1 MSENQGYKNLST
13 IKVLN
18 LIELLAE
25 NNKPMRL
32 MDIAKGL
39 SANPS
44 TTLRFLSALI
54 ESGYAAQEPETS
66 RYYLTFKICHIA
78 NKISSNVDIR
88 DIARPYLEK
97 ISAQFEESAC
107 LALENDMR
115 VVYIDVVEGPDQM
128 IRSMQRIGS
137 IAPLHCTG
145 MGKLFLLD
153 YSDEKLDRYIS
164 QKGLT
169 RFTENTIVSKKQLL
183 DELASVRRLGHAFD
197 NEECEIG
204 ARCVAFPIY
213 GKNGKISAGIS
224 VTGPAA
230 RLNDE
235 FIAKKLPLLQEAA
248 KDISSIYSS
257 I

>member
-18 LIELLAE
+18 LIELLADV
-25 NNKPMRL
+25 NKPMRL

-39 SANPS
+39 KANPS
-44 TTLRFLSALI
+44 TTLRFLSALV

-66 RYYLTFKICHIA
+66 RYYLTFKICSIA
-78 NKISSNVDIR
+78 NKISSNVNLR
-88 DIARPYLEK
+88 DIAQPYLSK
-97 ISAQFEESAC
+97 VSALMGESAC

-115 VVYIDVVEGPDQM
+115 VVYIDVIEGPDQM

-145 MGKLFLLD
+145 IGKLFLLN
-153 YSDEKLDRYIS
+153 YSDEKLDRYIA

-169 RFTENTIVSKKQLL
+169 RFTQNTIVSKEELV
-183 DELASVRRLGHAFD
+183 DELVSVRQRGHAFD

-204 ARCVAFPIY
+204 ARCIAFPVH
-213 GKNGKISAGIS
+213 GRDGKISAGIS
-224 VTGPAA
+224 ITGPVG
-230 RLNDE
+230 RLTDE
-235 FIAKKLPLLQEAA
+235 LIEKNLAFLEESAKN
-248 KDISSIYSS
+248 ISAIYSS

>member
-18 LIELLAE
+18 LIELLADA
-25 NNKPMRL
+25 NKPMRL

-44 TTLRFLSALI
+44 TTLRFLSALV
-54 ESGYAAQEPETS
+54 ESGYAAQDPETS
-66 RYYLTFKICHIA
+66 RYYLTFKICSIA
-78 NKISSNVDIR
+78 NKISSNVNLR
-88 DIARPYLEK
+88 DIARPYLSK
-97 ISAQFEESAC
+97 VSAQFGESTC
-107 LALENDMR
+107 LALESDMR
-115 VVYIDVVEGPDQM
+115 VVYIDVIEGPDQM
-128 IRSMQRIGS
+128 IKSMQRIGS

-145 MGKLFLLD
+145 IGKLFLLN

-169 RFTENTIVSKKQLL
+169 RFTENTMVSKEQLI
-183 DELASVRRLGHAFD
+183 DELVAVRRRGHAFD

-204 ARCVAFPIY
+204 ARCVAFPVY
-213 GKNGKISAGIS
+213 GRDGRIAAGVS
-224 VTGPAA
+224 VTGPAG
-230 RLNDE
+230 RLTDE
-235 FIAKKLPLLQEAA
+235 FVAENLHFLEEAA
-248 KDISSIYSS
+248 NNISSIYSS

>member
-1 MSENQGYKNLST
+1 MSENQSYKNLST

-18 LIELLAE
+18 LIELLADA
-25 NNKPMRL
+25 NKPMRL

-66 RYYLTFKICHIA
+66 RYYLTFKICSIA
-78 NKISSNVDIR
+78 NKISSNVNLR
-88 DIARPYLEK
+88 DIAHPYLTRVSSE
-97 ISAQFEESAC
+97 FGESVC
-107 LALENDMR
+107 LAVENDMR

-128 IRSMQRIGS
+128 LRSMQRIGS

-145 MGKLFLLD
+145 IGKLFLLNYDAQKIDD
-153 YSDEKLDRYIS
+153 YIIN
-164 QKGLT
+164 KGMS
-169 RFTENTIVSKKQLL
+169 RFTHNTIQTKEHLL
-183 DELASVRRLGHAFD
+183 REIDSVREKGHAFD

-213 GKNGKISAGIS
+213 GKKGNVAAGIS
-224 VTGPAA
+224 VTGPIS
-230 RLNDE
+230 RLSDSFVQE
-235 FIAKKLPLLQEAA
+235 KLPVIRAA
-248 KDISSIYSS
+248 AESISSIYSS
-257 I
+257 L